1 MEYVSRVLAD
11 VSSVNAQEVTLQF
24 ELEYASINKHF
35 QMSMQTALTRDD
47 MVRSVETLRNL
58 VTDTVIPHWFNLKPD
73 FSDETRDLAA
83 SRTAQI
89 SQNNEKSTP
98 LPIAYDTEA
107 IVDQAPPK
115 DVDRT
120 LALSPTRRTKT
131 HKELTTFLSR

>member
-73 FSDETRDLAA
+73 FSDANQR
-83 SRTAQI
+83 
-89 SQNNEKSTP
+89 
-98 LPIAYDTEA
+98 
-107 IVDQAPPK
+107 
-115 DVDRT
+115 
-120 LALSPTRRTKT
+120 LSC
-131 HKELTTFLSR
+131 E

>member
-73 FSDETRDLAA
+73 FSDEQPET
-83 SRTAQI
+83 
-89 SQNNEKSTP
+89 
-98 LPIAYDTEA
+98 
-107 IVDQAPPK
+107 
-115 DVDRT
+115 
-120 LALSPTRRTKT
+120 
-131 HKELTTFLSR
+131 